1 MSAIN
6 MYSRLLANLL
16 ADLGSPDFSKRLI
29 AAIRSLVPVDEATVI
44 VYYTANLPQIDFA
57 DPHVRFQ
64 PNLEVFLNGAFLLDP
79 YYVAA
84 TKMRKSGFF
93 QLRELAPSGFRRS
106 EYFRIYYR
114 QSGLRD
120 ECGYLIPLEDG
131 GFINL
136 ALGKTVSRSYSGL
149 HMTLLRNIEPLV
161 TMLCRMHWRQK
172 TQDDQ
177 PGTNLRGAL
186 DSALKCFGTS
196 VLTRRESQVVNLI
209 LLGHS
214 TRKLAEV
221 LKISP
226 ETVKLHRKH
235 AYKKLD
241 ISTQSELFHLF
252 IDSLKSANG
261 YSGDDPLIAYQQKPR
276 QPVNLAA
283 IRTERSSLTGRT
295 DTPTV

>member
-1 MSAIN
+1 MSAIKI
-6 MYSRLLANLL
+6 YSRLLASLL
-16 ADLGSPDFSKRLI
+16 AELGSLDFSKRLI
-29 AAIRSLVPVDEATVI
+29 AAIRGLVPVDEATII
-44 VYYTANLPQIDFA
+44 VYHTANLPVIDFA

-84 TKMRKSGFF
+84 TEMRKSGFF
-93 QLRELAPSGFRRS
+93 PLRELAPGGFRRS
-106 EYFRIYYR
+106 EYYRIYYR

-136 ALGKTVSRSYSGL
+136 ALGKTVSRAYSGS
-149 HMTLLRNIEPLV
+149 HITLLRNIEPLV

-172 TQDDQ
+172 SQDKQ
-177 PGTNLRGAL
+177 PKTNLRGTL
-186 DSALKCFGTS
+186 ESALKCFGTS
-196 VLTRRESQVVNLI
+196 VLTRRESQVVNLV
-209 LLGHS
+209 LLGHT

-221 LKISP
+221 LEISP

-252 IDSLKSANG
+252 IDSLKSADG
-261 YSGDDPLIAYQQKPR
+261 YSGNDPLVAYLQKPA
-276 QPVNLAA
+276 QAMNSKA
-283 IRTERSSLTGRT
+283 IRATRSVYQR
-295 DTPTV
+295 